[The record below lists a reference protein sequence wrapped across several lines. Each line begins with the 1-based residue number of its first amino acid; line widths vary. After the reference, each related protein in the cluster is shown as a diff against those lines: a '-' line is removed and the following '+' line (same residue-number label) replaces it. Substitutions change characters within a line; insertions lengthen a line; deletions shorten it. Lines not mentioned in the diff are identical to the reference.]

1 MPHGKTWF
9 AVCWHDAADLNEYVK
24 SMCRYSHVPALLS
37 TVEDSD
43 HRNTCGVDASQ
54 RLPQCLLHAPCMGA
68 GTLEARDP
76 SVPFPWIAY
85 VWPLRGRMQR
95 MQSVCRS
102 QMNTRKKQ
110 DSGLLSVHKSNR
122 AISPDVMEGRF
133 ELFILHTGKPVIG
146 GAWWHPCTAHGLD
159 ETTLSIQPSFPA
171 SGQGM
176 YGVGWSSSSVEM
188 KSVNEAS
195 PQGPA

>member
-102 QMNTRKKQ
+102 QMNTRKSKIA
-110 DSGLLSVHKSNR
+110 DCYAVHKSNR
-122 AISPDVMEGRF
+122 AISPDVMERSIRAVHPPHWQTRDRRRVVASLHCTWLGRNDAVDPAIF
-133 ELFILHTGKPVIG
+133 SRIRARNVWRRVEFLISR
-146 GAWWHPCTAHGLD
+146 D
-159 ETTLSIQPSFPA
+159 EERQ
-171 SGQGM
+171 
-176 YGVGWSSSSVEM
+176 
-188 KSVNEAS
+188 
-195 PQGPA
+195 

>member
-68 GTLEARDP
+68 GTVEARDP

-110 DSGLLSVHKSNR
+110 DGGLLCCPQIESSHLTRCDGRSTRAVHPPHWQPRDRRRVVASLHCTWLGRNDAVDPAIFSRTR
-122 AISPDVMEGRF
+122 ARNVWRRVEFLISR
-133 ELFILHTGKPVIG
+133 
-146 GAWWHPCTAHGLD
+146 D
-159 ETTLSIQPSFPA
+159 EERQ
-171 SGQGM
+171 
-176 YGVGWSSSSVEM
+176 
-188 KSVNEAS
+188 
-195 PQGPA
+195 